1 MNIERGE
8 LVKINNI
15 RPMNVNPYN
24 KQQEKIEKLPTSKA
38 KDQIE
43 ISSEALELQKGDQFE
58 IERQQ
63 KVSEIKSKVDSGEY
77 EINPKEESQAL
88 FILG

>member
-1 MNIERGE
+1 M
-8 LVKINNI
+8 KINNI

-24 KQQEKIEKLPTSKA
+24 KQQEKVEKLQTSKA

-77 EINPKEESQAL
+77 EINPKEVARKLYSFWDDL
-88 FILG
+88 KK